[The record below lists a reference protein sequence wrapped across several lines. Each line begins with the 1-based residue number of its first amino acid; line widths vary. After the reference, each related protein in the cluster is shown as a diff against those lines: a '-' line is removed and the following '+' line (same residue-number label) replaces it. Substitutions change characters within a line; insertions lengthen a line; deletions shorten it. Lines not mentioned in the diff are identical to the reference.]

1 LLHGFKIGR
10 DDELTSGGLDDV
22 IDREPVA
29 DFGQGHAGLFIDLK
43 NSLKKKKK
51 ETILNC

>member
-10 DDELTSGGLDDV
+10 DDELTSGGLNDV
-22 IDREPVA
+22 IDREPVP
-29 DFGQGHAGLFIDLK
+29 DFGQGHSGLFIDLK

-51 ETILNC
+51 ETILN